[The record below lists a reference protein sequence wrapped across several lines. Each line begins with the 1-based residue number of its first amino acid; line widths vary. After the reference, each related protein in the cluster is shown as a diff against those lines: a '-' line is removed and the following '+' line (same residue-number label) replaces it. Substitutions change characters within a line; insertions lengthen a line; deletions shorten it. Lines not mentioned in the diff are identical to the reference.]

1 MRIKNKTNQ
10 KRAKRLAVLLQKDER
25 KPTEL
30 YNVVLCEIQGT
41 QYFYLYKKNYDF
53 LLCVGAKNR
62 WDQGPVGAH
71 AATVCRA
78 QH

>member
-1 MRIKNKTNQ
+1 M
-10 KRAKRLAVLLQKDER
+10 
-25 KPTEL
+25 
-30 YNVVLCEIQGT
+30 YNVVLCEIQGA
-41 QYFYLYKKNYDF
+41 QYFYLYIKKKYDF